1 MGCVE
6 PWRRSR
12 HGRLTYA
19 TAGVIIRS
27 PVVVATRMGWV
38 TWTQTNVGLA
48 VCTAVFM
55 GWCAGRS
62 SPLQRTSI
70 TPAAAA
76 VSPEPPAPT
85 MQTPAV
91 VQPDP
96 PPQPSTELAASIA
109 TFRNERLNECI
120 DIVANPAPG
129 KSLVPED
136 FDKFVV
142 SLVGDG
148 MPLSKVC
155 AEQFADR
162 KPFATCTVV
171 KGAPPNGSL
180 VLKSH
185 FHNIKAVGEDD
196 QIMRE
201 CLKSGGDWQA
211 SGDLHD
217 VLATERR
224 RERLE
229 GLLDSLP
236 KR

>member
-1 MGCVE
+1 MG
-6 PWRRSR
+6 R
-12 HGRLTYA
+12 
-19 TAGVIIRS
+19 VI
-27 PVVVATRMGWV
+27 
-38 TWTQTNVGLA
+38 WTQTNVGLA
-48 VCTAVFM
+48 VCTAAYI
-55 GWCAGRS
+55 GWFAGRAP
-62 SPLQRTSI
+62 SPHRI
-70 TPAAAA
+70 PMAPAAAA

-96 PPQPSTELAASIA
+96 PSQPNTELAASIA

-142 SLVGDG
+142 SMIVDG
-148 MPLSKVC
+148 TPLSKVC

-224 RERLE
+224 QERLE

-236 KR
+236 KQR